1 MARRSA
7 GGKLADRRY
16 VTVIVRLMVDARG
29 RLVQGEIV
37 DATATSHGRFVG
49 WRGLIRTLR
58 AWLASQERVGS
69 ESVIKQ

>member
-1 MARRSA
+1 MARRST

-37 DATATSHGRFVG
+37 DATGTSHGRFVG
-49 WRGLIRTLR
+49 WRDLNRTLR
-58 AWLASQERVGS
+58 AWLTSQERGDS
-69 ESVIKQ
+69 ESLIKQ